1 MQYYLFAPFG
11 DGVASLHLTT
21 VGFASLHP
29 RLFEIR
35 PLRGRGQST
44 EGAQQQ

>member
-21 VGFASLHP
+21 MGFALLHP

-35 PLRGRGQST
+35 SLGGQTQSA

>member
-35 PLRGRGQST
+35 PLRGRGQSA
-44 EGAQQQ
+44 EGAQ